1 MSIREEPE
9 AFRDRLPD
17 FDQHLAR
24 EAFAAPAGGL
34 PAPAGGSRL

>member
-9 AFRDRLPD
+9 ALRNRLPD
-17 FDQHLAR
+17 DRHLAR

-34 PAPAGGSRL
+34 PRPGG